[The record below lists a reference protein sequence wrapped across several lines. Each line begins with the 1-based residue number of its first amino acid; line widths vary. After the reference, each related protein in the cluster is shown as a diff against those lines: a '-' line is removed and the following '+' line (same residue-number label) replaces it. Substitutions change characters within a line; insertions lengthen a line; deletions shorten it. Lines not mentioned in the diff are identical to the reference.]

1 MKADIQSEAKSSE
14 NERRTLK
21 KECAD
26 MKLICSGLEI
36 TCTKC
41 KESFKTAGL
50 MRRHKRL
57 GCEKPNRGTNSCEQ
71 LQEGSNKQ
79 EIENVAQESDFE
91 NRDCEKLLE
100 GTNKEKAETSEQE
113 AKGGALQGHCRSL

>member
-71 LQEGSNKQ
+71 MQEGSNKQ

-91 NRDCEKLLE
+91 NFTIIIIFRLSEHWPDP
-100 GTNKEKAETSEQE
+100 GTDQIRKCWSTI
-113 AKGGALQGHCRSL
+113 G